1 MAYEEKTDW
10 LPDDPINEDDVNRWE
25 KGIKDAHTDL
35 AAHKND
41 MNNPHNTTKA
51 QIGLGNVDNV
61 KQASKAEF
69 NEHNSDS
76 TRHITST
83 ERKEWNAK
91 ETPAGAQNK
100 ADQAEVNAK
109 AYTDNFAARR
119 DNPNQVTKAQVGLGD
134 VENVKQASQADFNA
148 HLSNTKVHVFEGER
162 NKWNA
167 AQLIKLTGDDG
178 KRIQLQD
185 GTDILTLSSGFY
197 YAVGKSVVNN
207 PVEGD
212 SAWYNYDIIEGGSG
226 RKTIVAY
233 QSWGITMWIGMV
245 HTDGEFRG
253 WKQIATTDIV
263 DKVQS
268 VLEFHK
274 NDKTNPHSV
283 TKQQVGLGNV
293 ENIKQETPDGAQ
305 KKADT
310 ALNQSKDY
318 TNSTAFITRPLNSIT
333 DANDLNLP
341 PGTYR
346 LDTNYMNANPVL
358 QNQFPLNDNRT
369 GLLVIYPSANK
380 WATRQDWF
388 SISTKTLYTRVAI
401 NGTDYSDWYILETS
415 EGSQTKANKAL
426 SAAKN
431 YIDTNYSN
439 QKLTILTGTNAIQ
452 DARTGGESY
461 PSGLTFMDVG
471 QGNTT
476 GYPLGYG
483 IVKNEKYSNYRF
495 TQYFYGTGNETGVY
509 INSTGT
515 WIRHW
520 WTGSGWTPWE
530 KISGFGHMIAKT
542 TGKQALNK
550 GEQNKILFKNVLK
563 DSHKQYDSSNS
574 RFIANQPGMYLV
586 NASLYFQN
594 TLQYTNFELYTYVNG
609 SQHKLMNQFR
619 TPAPK
624 DNSDSKEFYVTVTG
638 TVPVALDAGDYVEIY
653 VYVGY
658 TGTETRY
665 IVEDMS
671 ISKNYFDILELGGRN
686 YPAR

>member
-51 QIGLGNVDNV
+51 QVGLGNVDNV
-61 KQASKAEF
+61 QQASKTEF
-69 NEHNSDS
+69 NEHNYDS
-76 TRHITST
+76 TRHITSV
-83 ERKEWNAK
+83 ERDEWNAK
-91 ETPAGAQNK
+91 ETPAGAQYK
-100 ADQAEVNAK
+100 ADQAEANAK

-119 DNPNQVTKAQVGLGD
+119 DNPNQVTKAQVGLGN
-134 VENVKQASQADFNA
+134 VENVKQPSQADFDA
-148 HLSNTKVHVFEGER
+148 HLSNSKVHVSEEER

-197 YAVGKSVVNN
+197 CAVGQSVVNN

-212 SAWYNYDIIEGGSG
+212 AAWYNYDIVEGGSG

-233 QSWGITMWIGMV
+233 QSWGSIMWIGMV

-253 WKQIATTDIV
+253 WKQIATTDFI
-263 DKVQS
+263 DRVQS
-268 VLEFHK
+268 ELDLHE

-293 ENIKQETPDGAQ
+293 ENVKQETPDGAQ

-369 GLLVIYPSANK
+369 GLLIIYPSANK

-388 SISTKTLYTRVAI
+388 SISTKTLYTRVAV
-401 NGTDYSDWYILETS
+401 NGTDYSGWYILENS
-415 EGSQTKANKAL
+415 EGSQNKADKAL
-426 SAAKN
+426 ADAKN
-431 YIDTNYSN
+431 YVETNYTN
-439 QKLTILTGTNAIQ
+439 QKLTVLTGSNAIQ
-452 DARTGGESY
+452 DARI
-461 PSGLTFMDVG
+461 SGNDYKYGITFMDIG
-471 QGNTT
+471 ANNTT
-476 GYPLGYG
+476 GYPLTYG
-483 IVKNEKYSNYRF
+483 FVKNEKHSNYRF
-495 TQYFYGTGNETGVY
+495 TQYFYGNADTTSGSYDHV
-509 INSTGT
+509 GT

-520 WTGSGWTPWE
+520 WADSGWTAWQ
-530 KISGFGHMIAKT
+530 KISGFAHANIGT
-542 TGKQALNK
+542 TGRQALIK
-550 GEQNKILFKNVLK
+550 GENNKIKYNRIIK
-563 DSHKQYDSSNS
+563 DSHKLFDTKNN
-574 RFIANQPGMYLV
+574 RFVASHAGMHLV
-586 NASLYFQN
+586 GASLYIEN
-594 TLQYTNFELYTYVNG
+594 TERYSNFELYVYVNG
-609 SQHKLMNQFR
+609 TKYKLMNQFR
-619 TPAPK
+619 MPTPFN
-624 DNSDSKEFYVTVTG
+624 NSDNEFNATVTG
-638 TVPVALDAGDYVEIY
+638 SVTVPLDAGDYVEIY
-653 VYVGY
+653 AYVGY
-658 TGTETRY
+658 SGDVTRY
-665 IVEDMS
+665 VTDS
-671 ISKNYFDILELGGRN
+671 NGALNYFDVLELGGRN
-686 YPAR
+686 YPRV

>member
-25 KGIKDAHTDL
+25 KGIKDAHIDL

-61 KQASKAEF
+61 QQAAKKDFDKHEQ
-69 NEHNSDS
+69 DQV
-76 TRHITST
+76 RHVT
-83 ERKEWNAK
+83 EEERENWNAK
-91 ETPAGAQNK
+91 ETPGEAQNK
-100 ADQAEVNAK
+100 ANQAEANAK
-109 AYTDNFAARR
+109 AYTDSFAARR
-119 DNPNQVTKAQVGLGD
+119 DNPNQVTKAQVGLGN
-134 VENVKQASQADFNA
+134 VENVKQASQADFDA
-148 HLSNTKVHVFEGER
+148 HLSNTKVHVSEGER

-197 YAVGKSVVNN
+197 CAVGQSVVNN

-212 SAWYNYDIIEGGSG
+212 ATWYNYDIVEGGSG

-233 QSWGITMWIGMV
+233 QSWGSMMWIGMV

-253 WKQIATTDIV
+253 WKQIATTDFI
-263 DKVQS
+263 DRVQS
-268 VLEFHK
+268 ELDIHK

-293 ENIKQETPDGAQ
+293 ENVKQETPDGAQ

-369 GLLVIYPSANK
+369 GLLIIYPSANK

-388 SISTKTLYTRVAI
+388 SISTKTLYTRVAV
-401 NGTDYSDWYILETS
+401 NGTDYTDWYILETS
-415 EGSQTKANKAL
+415 EGSQSKANKAL
-426 SAAKN
+426 ADAKN
-431 YIDTNYSN
+431 YVETNYTN
-439 QKLTILTGTNAIQ
+439 QKLTVLTGSNAIQ
-452 DARTGGESY
+452 DARI
-461 PSGLTFMDVG
+461 SGNDYKYGITFMDIG
-471 QGNTT
+471 ANNTT
-476 GYPLGYG
+476 GYPLTYG
-483 IVKNEKYSNYRF
+483 FVKNEKHSNYRF
-495 TQYFYGTGNETGVY
+495 TQYFYGNADTTSGSYDHV
-509 INSTGT
+509 GT

-520 WTGSGWTPWE
+520 WSDSGWTAWQ
-530 KISGFGHMIAKT
+530 KISGFAHANIGT
-542 TGKQALNK
+542 TGRQALIK
-550 GEQNKILFKNVLK
+550 GENNKIKFNRIIK
-563 DSHKQYDSSNS
+563 DSHKLFDTKNN
-574 RFIANQPGMYLV
+574 RFVASHAGMHLV
-586 NASLYFQN
+586 SASLYIEN
-594 TLQYTNFELYTYVNG
+594 TERYSNFELYVYVNG
-609 SQHKLMNQFR
+609 TKYKLMNQFR
-619 TPAPK
+619 MPTPSN
-624 DNSDSKEFYVTVTG
+624 NSDNEFNATVTG
-638 TVPVALDAGDYVEIY
+638 SVTVPLDAGDYVEIY

-658 TGTETRY
+658 SGDVIRY
-665 IVEDMS
+665 VTDS
-671 ISKNYFDILELGGRN
+671 NGALNYFDVLELGGRN
-686 YPAR
+686 YPRV

>member
-25 KGIKDAHTDL
+25 KGIKDAHIDL

-61 KQASKAEF
+61 QQAAKKDFDKHEQ
-69 NEHNSDS
+69 DQV
-76 TRHITST
+76 RHVTST
-83 ERKEWNAK
+83 ERENWNAK
-91 ETPAGAQNK
+91 ETPGEAQNK
-100 ADQAEVNAK
+100 ADQAEANAK
-109 AYTDNFAARR
+109 AYTDSFAARR
-119 DNPNQVTKAQVGLGD
+119 DNPNQVTKAQVGLGN
-134 VENVKQASQADFNA
+134 VENVKQASQADFDA
-148 HLSNTKVHVFEGER
+148 HLSNTKVHVSEGER

-197 YAVGKSVVNN
+197 CAVGQSVVNN

-212 SAWYNYDIIEGGSG
+212 ATWYNYDIVEGGSG

-233 QSWGITMWIGMV
+233 QSWGSMMWIGMV

-253 WKQIATTDIV
+253 WKQIATTDFI
-263 DKVQS
+263 DRVQS
-268 VLEFHK
+268 ELDIHK

-293 ENIKQETPDGAQ
+293 ENVKQETPDGAQ

-369 GLLVIYPSANK
+369 GLLIIYPSANK

-388 SISTKTLYTRVAI
+388 SISTKTLYTRVAV
-401 NGTDYSDWYILETS
+401 NGTDYTNWYILETS
-415 EGSQTKANKAL
+415 EGSQSKADKAL
-426 SAAKN
+426 ADAKN
-431 YIDTNYSN
+431 YVETNYTN
-439 QKLTILTGTNAIQ
+439 QKLTVLTGSNAIQ
-452 DARTGGESY
+452 DARI
-461 PSGLTFMDVG
+461 SGNDYKYGITFMDIG
-471 QGNTT
+471 ANNTT
-476 GYPLGYG
+476 GYPLTYG
-483 IVKNEKYSNYRF
+483 FVKNEKHSNYRF
-495 TQYFYGTGNETGVY
+495 TQYFYGNADTTSGSYDHV
-509 INSTGT
+509 GT

-520 WTGSGWTPWE
+520 WSDSGWTAWQ
-530 KISGFGHMIAKT
+530 KISGFAHANIGT
-542 TGKQALNK
+542 TGRQALIK
-550 GEQNKILFKNVLK
+550 GENNKIKFNRIIK
-563 DSHKQYDSSNS
+563 DSHKLFDTKNN
-574 RFIANQPGMYLV
+574 RFVASHAGMHLV
-586 NASLYFQN
+586 GASLYIEN
-594 TLQYTNFELYTYVNG
+594 TERYSNFELYVYVNG
-609 SQHKLMNQFR
+609 TKYKLMNQFR
-619 TPAPK
+619 MPTPSN
-624 DNSDSKEFYVTVTG
+624 NSDNEFNATVTG
-638 TVPVALDAGDYVEIY
+638 SVTVPLDAGDYVEIY

-658 TGTETRY
+658 SGDVTRY
-665 IVEDMS
+665 VTDS
-671 ISKNYFDILELGGRN
+671 NGVLNYFDVLELGGRN
-686 YPAR
+686 YPRV